1 MKPIKEI
8 IPKKYQ
14 CSFEECAKIFM
25 DLSSLRKHMLTHGER
40 HVYIIYNK
48 YKKINKFFYFYLMDL
63 IY

>member
-8 IPKKYQ
+8 VPKKYQ

-40 HVYIIYNK
+40 HV
-48 YKKINKFFYFYLMDL
+48 KKKLFFF
-63 IY
+63 